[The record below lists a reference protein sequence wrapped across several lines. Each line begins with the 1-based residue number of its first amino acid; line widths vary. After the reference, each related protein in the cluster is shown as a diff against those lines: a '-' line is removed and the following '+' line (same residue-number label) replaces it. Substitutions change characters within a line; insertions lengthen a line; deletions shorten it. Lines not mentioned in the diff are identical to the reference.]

1 MCSLQIAAV
10 CSAVELLEHFEEK
23 NTLQERR
30 NTGGKGKI
38 EQHTHCIYLD
48 FSEAQDMVSQKKN
61 NELMQKIQ
69 LKKAGI
75 IREILKWVRDWWDWD
90 TGSLT
95 SWREV
100 SCEADQ
106 RLYLG
111 LIFLNACVN
120 CFGTKSRN
128 ATEICWCRKAGRY
141 CWGRGGFPHQEN
153 WRFFLTGMTEVRFK
167 WENTK
172 SHTVRPCCWERE
184 EN

>member
-1 MCSLQIAAV
+1 VCSLQIAAV

-75 IREILKWVRDWWDWD
+75 IREILK
-90 TGSLT
+90 
-95 SWREV
+95 
-100 SCEADQ
+100 
-106 RLYLG
+106 
-111 LIFLNACVN
+111 
-120 CFGTKSRN
+120 
-128 ATEICWCRKAGRY
+128 
-141 CWGRGGFPHQEN
+141 
-153 WRFFLTGMTEVRFK
+153 
-167 WENTK
+167 
-172 SHTVRPCCWERE
+172 
-184 EN
+184 